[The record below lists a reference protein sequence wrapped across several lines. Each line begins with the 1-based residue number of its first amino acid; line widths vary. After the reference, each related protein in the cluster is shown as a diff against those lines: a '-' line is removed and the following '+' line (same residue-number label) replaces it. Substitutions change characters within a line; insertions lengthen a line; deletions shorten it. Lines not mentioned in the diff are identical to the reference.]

1 MRVSGQ
7 PTFNTTGPSRSRRY
21 PYWPAKTNL
30 LLWSLVFLI
39 TITGLSISGPGLP
52 RVNASTR
59 NGGIARSST
68 LAGQLL
74 VAKPDLR
81 DPRFVRSVVYI
92 FEHDATGAMG
102 LILNRP
108 VREVSL
114 AELLEQ
120 AGLDGTGVKGE
131 IRLHFGGPVEPGKGF
146 VLHTADYK
154 TEGTKAVNNGIAVTT
169 RIEILRAIS
178 TNTGP
183 RKSLFMLGYAGWA
196 ANQLESEI
204 QAGAWEIVPPDE
216 ELVFDEHA
224 ETKWDRA
231 MAKRTIYL

>member
-1 MRVSGQ
+1 
-7 PTFNTTGPSRSRRY
+7 
-21 PYWPAKTNL
+21 
-30 LLWSLVFLI
+30 
-39 TITGLSISGPGLP
+39 
-52 RVNASTR
+52 VNASTR
-59 NGGIARSST
+59 NGDIARSST

-81 DPRFVRSVVYI
+81 DARFVRSVVYI

-154 TEGTKAVNNGIAVTT
+154 TEGTKAVKNGIAVTT

-196 ANQLESEI
+196 ANQLEAEI
-204 QAGAWEIVPPDE
+204 QAGAWEVVPPDE

>member
-7 PTFNTTGPSRSRRY
+7 PTFYTTGPSRSRRY
-21 PYWPAKTNL
+21 PYWPAKTSL
-30 LLWSLVFLI
+30 LLWSLLLLI
-39 TITGLSISGPGLP
+39 TSTGLSISGPGLP

-81 DPRFVRSVVYI
+81 DPRFVRSVVYV
-92 FEHDATGAMG
+92 FEHSATGAMG

-108 VREVSL
+108 IRNVSVS
-114 AELLEQ
+114 ELLER

-131 IRLHFGGPVEPGKGF
+131 IRLHFGGPVESGQGF
-146 VLHTADYK
+146 VLHTADFK
-154 TEGTKAVNNGIAVTT
+154 IEGTKLVKNDIAVTA
-169 RIEILRAIS
+169 RSEILRAIG
-178 TNTGP
+178 TGTGP

-196 ANQLESEI
+196 ADQLESEI